1 MRRIPILV
9 VSKGALEGARM
20 PIPLEGLVVG
30 REPSCDFVL
39 SEQGVSREHC
49 RILVHNSGV
58 WVRDL
63 GSRNGVF
70 LKGKRVNRPKQMTP
84 GDALQVGEHIFTLEL
99 GALASGEDTVSVV
112 SVGAPP
118 LPEPPEEESSPLSQD
133 GTDLSEDSSN
143 RLLPVVLIA
152 IGLLA
157 LLTVAFFL
165 GK

>member
-9 VSKGALEGARM
+9 VSEGALEGARM

-49 RILVHNSGV
+49 RILVHNAGV

-70 LKGKRVNRPKQMTP
+70 LKGKRVNRPKQMMP
-84 GDALQVGEHIFTLEL
+84 GGMILL
-99 GALASGEDTVSVV
+99 GSGESV
-112 SVGAPP
+112 
-118 LPEPPEEESSPLSQD
+118 
-133 GTDLSEDSSN
+133 
-143 RLLPVVLIA
+143 
-152 IGLLA
+152 IGLTEKLEPA
-157 LLTVAFFL
+157 RHFRGGWVAA
-165 GK
+165 GTANAEASAA